1 MDLFSLNWLLG
12 ESSQVEKMVRIT
24 PIYKRWKGQFGRGP
38 TTRSFGELINIVIS
52 HLLNGSKWDD
62 PPRLSGRGG
71 QPKVYFTYHA
81 TSWTIQDVFFLP
93 RYYEENSS
101 RQAGGFCV
109 MGSFVLVFLF
119 FFMPSR
125 ASLCAYVAGYRSQT
139 SRQPSQILFGDMF
152 SPHNISCKNSLLIGR
167 PTRSLSTTA
176 QRTTRRKTPR
186 QTYVHKVVH
195 CFDFFQAHLFK
206 GILRR
211 HFKITCTLED

>member
-81 TSWTIQDVFFLP
+81 TSWTIQDVFFFATLLWRKFKSTGWRLLRHGKLRP
-93 RYYEENSS
+93 GLSLLLHAFPGELVCLC
-101 RQAGGFCV
+101 GGLQV
-109 MGSFVLVFLF
+109 TNIKTAIPNPVWW
-119 FFMPSR
+119 
-125 ASLCAYVAGYRSQT
+125 YV
-139 SRQPSQILFGDMF
+139 F
-152 SPHNISCKNSLLIGR
+152 SPQHLL
-167 PTRSLSTTA
+167 
-176 QRTTRRKTPR
+176 
-186 QTYVHKVVH
+186 
-195 CFDFFQAHLFK
+195 
-206 GILRR
+206 
-211 HFKITCTLED
+211 